1 MTDLYHYM
9 GDDLSVSATGD
20 IQQCDGLT
28 QTSQRILR
36 RLLTNPGDYIF
47 HPEYGAGLGKKIG
60 TVLDIR
66 SITGLIRSQIFLE
79 ANVARVPAPVITVTP
94 LQGGLSARI
103 QYYDGSTG
111 LLATLAFNV
120 NR

>member
-1 MTDLYHYM
+1 MTDLYHFM
-9 GDDLSVSATGD
+9 GDDLSVSPTGD
-20 IQQCDGLT
+20 VLQVEGLD

-36 RLLTNPGDYIF
+36 RLLTNPGDYIW
-47 HPEYGAGLGKKIG
+47 HPNYGAGLGKKIG
-60 TVLDIR
+60 TLFDAKAIE
-66 SITGLIRSQIFLE
+66 GLIRSQIFLE

>member
-9 GDDLSVSATGD
+9 GDDLSVSPTGD
-20 IQQCDGLT
+20 VQQVEGLT

-36 RLLTNPGDYIF
+36 RLLTNDGDYIW

-60 TVLDIR
+60 SVLDAR
-66 SITGLIRSQIFLE
+66 AITGLITSQIFLE
-79 ANVARVPAPVITVTP
+79 ANVARDPAPVITVTEIAN
-94 LQGGLSARI
+94 GIAVRI
-103 QYYDGSTG
+103 QYYDNTTG
-111 LLATLAFNV
+111 KLATLAFDV